1 MNEVVAFLN
10 KNRDTIIEGF
20 ETEQQGGFSK
30 EELENHAC
38 LDFDVVVAI
47 NRDRKEKFGW
57 GSEFSKANL
66 HLSSYFLHHTYS
78 NSNGI
83 DDRTRSFR
91 SKLFLL
97 KPIGKLAK
105 RVYAKPGINAMKC
118 FPSFTQNIHVIRG
131 VLVNRG

>member
-1 MNEVVAFLN
+1 MNKVVAFLN

-66 HLSSYFLHHTYS
+66 HLSSYFLHHT
-78 NSNGI
+78 
-83 DDRTRSFR
+83 
-91 SKLFLL
+91 
-97 KPIGKLAK
+97 
-105 RVYAKPGINAMKC
+105 
-118 FPSFTQNIHVIRG
+118 
-131 VLVNRG
+131 

>member
-47 NRDRKEKFGW
+47 NRDRKGKF
-57 GSEFSKANL
+57 
-66 HLSSYFLHHTYS
+66 
-78 NSNGI
+78 
-83 DDRTRSFR
+83 
-91 SKLFLL
+91 
-97 KPIGKLAK
+97 
-105 RVYAKPGINAMKC
+105 
-118 FPSFTQNIHVIRG
+118 
-131 VLVNRG
+131 